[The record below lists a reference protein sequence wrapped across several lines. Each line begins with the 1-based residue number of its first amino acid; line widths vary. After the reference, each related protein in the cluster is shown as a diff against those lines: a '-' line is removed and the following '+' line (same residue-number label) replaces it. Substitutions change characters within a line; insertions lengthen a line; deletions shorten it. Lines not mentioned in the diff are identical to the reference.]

1 MANIQ
6 QRKGR
11 DGTPTY
17 RVQVRI
23 AGFPAQHATFER
35 RTDAKAWA
43 AQTEAAIR
51 EGRHFPQR
59 EAKRHTLAELA
70 DRHLASVER
79 RKPEALGKQRQ
90 LMSWWK
96 RQLGDYALASITP
109 AIIAAKRD
117 ELLAENIGT
126 KLELKRRAPATV
138 NRYLAT
144 LSKAMSDAVR
154 EWHWL
159 NENPVRRVSK
169 ETEPEGRV
177 RWLSDEEL
185 ERLLVACRASPLKE
199 LELLVLLA
207 LTTGMR
213 RGEILGLRWVDVDL
227 KRRQAV
233 LNKTKNRERRSVPL
247 MPRVVELLEVH
258 AKVRRLDTL
267 LVFPQPGKDRAIDP
281 AHWFELAL
289 KAAKVAEFRFHDLRH
304 TAASYL
310 AMSGA
315 TPPEIAAVLGHKTLA
330 MVKRYAH
337 LSDAHTGAVVERMT
351 KKFFGDAGA

>member
-1 MANIQ
+1 MAQFAATMANIT
-6 QRKGR
+6 QRKGK
-11 DGTPTY
+11 DGGTSY

-59 EAKRHTLAELA
+59 EAKRHTLRELA

-79 RKPEALGKQRQ
+79 RKPEALGKQKQ
-90 LMSWWK
+90 IMGWWK
-96 RQLGDYALASITP
+96 DELGDYALASITP

-117 ELLAENIGT
+117 ELL
-126 KLELKRRAPATV
+126 KDRAPATV

-144 LSKAMSDAVR
+144 LGKAMQDAVR

-169 ETEPEGRV
+169 ESEPEGRV
-177 RWLSDEEL
+177 RWLSDEERG
-185 ERLLVACRASPLKE
+185 RLLEACAASPLKE
-199 LELLVLLA
+199 LELMVLLA

-233 LNKTKNRERRSVPL
+233 LHKTKNRERRSVPL
-247 MPRVVELLEVH
+247 VQRVVQLLEAH
-258 AKVRRLDTL
+258 AKVRRLDTG

-281 AHWFELAL
+281 ARCFERAL
-289 KAAKVAEFRFHDLRH
+289 KVAKVADFRFHDLRH

-315 TPPEIAAVLGHKTLA
+315 TSAEIAAVLGHKTLQ
-330 MVKRYAH
+330 MVKRYSH
-337 LSDAHTGAVVERMT
+337 IGDAHTGEVVERMT
-351 KKFFGDAGA
+351 RKFFGDASA